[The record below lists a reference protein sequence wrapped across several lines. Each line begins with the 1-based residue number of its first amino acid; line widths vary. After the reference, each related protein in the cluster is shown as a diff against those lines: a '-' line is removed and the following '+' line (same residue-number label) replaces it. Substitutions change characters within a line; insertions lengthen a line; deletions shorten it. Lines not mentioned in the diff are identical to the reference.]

1 MKMTAN
7 QIAQTI
13 LNDSTLI
20 AKVAKETKTCL
31 FNRNQHVAI
40 YVGEHGGIVVTSKQN
55 GWDTRT
61 PEINLYEKMTKKQVI
76 EYMEEYIKTPDVED
90 FLFQ

>member
-7 QIAQTI
+7 QIAKEV
-13 LNDSTLI
+13 LSNNTLI
-20 AKVAKETKTCL
+20 ARVAKETKTCL

-61 PEINLYEKMTKKQVI
+61 PEINLHEKMTKKQVI
-76 EYMEEYIKTPDVED
+76 EYMEEYITTPDNS
-90 FLFQ
+90 FLFE